1 MPCSRSGAGISA
13 RPEGERSSSSRFL
26 YAQAIVWDRSRM
38 IAGALFRARGVC
50 QSRMAA
56 QGPRVLIRASAAL
69 DGLTAAKAELRH
81 IEIRAIMPPFS
92 GCVRLSVPK
101 LSD

>member
-1 MPCSRSGAGISA
+1 MVRSIHFSPGAFSRTIV
-13 RPEGERSSSSRFL
+13 PE
-26 YAQAIVWDRSRM
+26 
-38 IAGALFRARGVC
+38 
-50 QSRMAA
+50 
-56 QGPRVLIRASAAL
+56 AL
-69 DGLTAAKAELRH
+69 DGLRAAKAELRH